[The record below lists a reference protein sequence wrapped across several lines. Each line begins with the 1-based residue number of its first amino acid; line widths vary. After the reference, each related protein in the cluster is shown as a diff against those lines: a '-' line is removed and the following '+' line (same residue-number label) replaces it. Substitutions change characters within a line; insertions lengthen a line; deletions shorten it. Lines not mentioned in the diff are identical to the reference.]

1 MTKYEQAIFDL
12 VTCSDEHLTVE
23 QIYLKLKEQ
32 YAGVAMATVYNNVN
46 KLWESGLIHKV
57 AVENMPD
64 RYDRAVKHDHLV
76 CRHCGRLT
84 DMSFD
89 DLTASLQRQLG
100 EDFFSYDLKVFYL
113 CPACRKGQK
122 DKVEG
127 MLGTENQQTEQND

>member
-12 VTCSDEHLTVE
+12 VTCSAAHLTVE

-46 KLWESGLIHKV
+46 KLLEAGLIHKV

-64 RYDRAVKHDHLV
+64 RYDRAVKHDHLI

-84 DMSFD
+84 DISFD

-113 CPACRKGQK
+113 CPACRRAQK

-127 MLGTENQQTEQND
+127 MPGTEDQQTEQND